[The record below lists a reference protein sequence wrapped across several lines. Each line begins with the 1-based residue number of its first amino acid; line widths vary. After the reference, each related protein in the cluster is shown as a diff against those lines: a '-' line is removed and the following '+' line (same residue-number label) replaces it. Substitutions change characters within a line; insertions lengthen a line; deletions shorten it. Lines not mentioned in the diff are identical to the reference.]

1 MSPFKGQGANQAVID
16 AVALARALHQSSL
29 GFATEAAGI
38 RVGAAAPRYAV
49 HSAAA
54 RNCRHDAALTSCEG
68 IALPHL
74 PELPL
79 AQALHAFEENM
90 LARSTVKAQC
100 SNDAAAILH
109 SRGDACAHWRC
120 SSPIHA
126 PTEVLLE
133 VNCPRA
139 PALAALLRTD
149 IKAVESS
156 SACC

>member
-29 GFATEAAGI
+29 GFATEAAGV

-54 RNCRHDAALTSCEG
+54 CKCRHDAEGGDVARAALTSCEG

-109 SRGDACAHWRC
+109 SRGDACA
-120 SSPIHA
+120 
-126 PTEVLLE
+126 L
-133 VNCPRA
+133 
-139 PALAALLRTD
+139 ALLKPPFTRPQTCCWRSIAPEPLLWPPFCVRT
-149 IKAVESS
+149 
-156 SACC
+156 